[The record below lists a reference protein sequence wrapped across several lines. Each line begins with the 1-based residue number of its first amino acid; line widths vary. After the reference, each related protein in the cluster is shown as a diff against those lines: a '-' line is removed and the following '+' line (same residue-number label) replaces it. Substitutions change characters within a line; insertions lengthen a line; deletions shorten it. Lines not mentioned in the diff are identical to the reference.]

1 MQKKNVQKMRFK
13 YLFIVVF
20 SIVSVSSFFSQVST
34 IDFQL
39 AKKYYLDSDYE
50 KAALYYEKI
59 FKESE
64 HRLKIYENY
73 KSTFIELNKFK
84 EAEKLIKTLI
94 KENPNKLK
102 FLVDLGVIYGL
113 VDRSDKKNQVFDK
126 AIEQIIKETSYD
138 NAFDLG
144 LAFEKI
150 GNLEKALEVYLN
162 FESKNLLNP
171 FAFHSKIALIYN
183 KTGKTNKMINTFFEM
198 LDFNNK
204 FLQNV
209 QNGLVNSIDFQNNL
223 KEKEILR
230 QSIIEKI
237 QANPKKI
244 VYIELLAWFYMLN
257 NDYENAYTQ
266 IKALDKKLNK
276 NGSKLLE
283 LGNTALN
290 NQDFKVAI
298 KCFDDVDLKSNSLE
312 YKFEAKNKKLFA
324 LKSKI
329 LYGNQIIQEELEEL
343 KANYLL
349 ILSQLNNSK
358 NVYNNSLRKYN
369 LLLDLSEI
377 EAFYLGDIS
386 SAKQHLNNAILIPR
400 LKEKQKGN
408 AKLKLANILVLEDNI
423 WEASLM
429 YLQIE
434 KQFKDDQLGHL
445 AKFKNAQV
453 YYFSGEYDWCQAQL
467 KVLKASTSKLI
478 ANDALELSV
487 LISDNYNMDTS
498 EVAMKLFSY
507 ADMLTFQQQFSKA
520 NILYDSILKNFKNHS
535 LNDEIIFRKAKI
547 DLKQHNYQKAVEH
560 FKLLIDNYPNS
571 ILLDNSL
578 FLIASIYE
586 EKIKDFD
593 QAKKY
598 FKTILFDHKGSL
610 YAAESRKRFRKL
622 AGSTNEKIEK
632 DSG

>member
-1 MQKKNVQKMRFK
+1 MRFK
-13 YLFIVVF
+13 YLFIIILT
-20 SIVSVSSFFSQVST
+20 IVSASSFFSQVTT

-59 FKESE
+59 FKDPEQ
-64 HRLKIYENY
+64 RLKIYENY
-73 KSTFIELNKFK
+73 KSTLIELNKFK
-84 EAEKLIKTLI
+84 EAEKLSKALI

-113 VDRSDKKNQVFDK
+113 VDRIDKKNQVFDK
-126 AIEQIIKETSYD
+126 AIEQINEETLYD

-150 GNLEKALEVYLN
+150 GNLKKALEVYLN
-162 FESKNLLNP
+162 FESKNLQNP

-183 KTGKTNKMINTFFEM
+183 KTNQPSKMINTFFEM

-290 NQDFKVAI
+290 NQDFKVAV
-298 KCFDDVDLKSNSLE
+298 KCFDDVILISNSLE

-329 LYGNQIIQEELEEL
+329 LYGSQIIPEELEEL

-386 SAKQHLNNAILIPR
+386 SAKKHLNNAIQIPR

-408 AKLKLANILVLEDNI
+408 AKLKLANILVLEDKI

-507 ADMLTFQQQFSKA
+507 ADMLSYQQQFSKA
-520 NILYDSILKNFKNHS
+520 NILYDSVLNNFKNHS

-547 DLKQHNYQKAVEH
+547 DLKKHNYLKAVDY
-560 FKLLIDNYPNS
+560 FKLLVDNYPNS

-586 EKIKDFD
+586 EKIKDFE

-598 FKTILFDHKGSL
+598 YKTILFDHKGSL

-622 AGSTNEKIEK
+622 AGNTNEKIEK

>member
-13 YLFIVVF
+13 YLFIVLF
-20 SIVSVSSFFSQVST
+20 PIVSVSSFFSQVST

-39 AKKYYLDSDYE
+39 ANKYYLDRDYE

-183 KTGKTNKMINTFFEM
+183 KTGETNKMINTFFEM

-209 QNGLVNSIDFQNNL
+209 QNGLVNSFDFQNNL

-298 KCFDDVDLKSNSLE
+298 KCFDDVVLKSNSLE

-358 NVYNNSLRKYN
+358 NVYNNSIRKYN

-386 SAKQHLNNAILIPR
+386 SAKQHLNIAIQIPR

-622 AGSTNEKIEK
+622 AGNTNEKIEK

>member
-1 MQKKNVQKMRFK
+1 MRFK
-13 YLFIVVF
+13 YLFVVLF
-20 SIVSVSSFFSQVST
+20 SNIFSLSFFSQVSNL
-34 IDFQL
+34 DLQL
-39 AKKYYLDSDYE
+39 AKKYYLDNDYE
-50 KAALYYEKI
+50 KAVLYYEKI
-59 FKESE
+59 FKESKY
-64 HRLKIYENY
+64 RLKIYENY
-73 KSTFIELNKFK
+73 KSAFIDLNKLK
-84 EAEKLIKTLI
+84 EAEKLSKILI
-94 KENPNKLK
+94 KEHPKKLK
-102 FLVDLGVIYGL
+102 FLVDLGVVYGL
-113 VDRSDKKNQVFDK
+113 EDRADKKIQVFKK
-126 AIEQIIKETSYD
+126 AIEQINKETSYD
-138 NAFDLG
+138 DAFDLG

-150 GNLEKALEVYLN
+150 GNSEKALEVYLN
-162 FESKNLLNP
+162 FESKSFKNP

-183 KTGKTNKMINTFFEM
+183 KNGQTNEMINTFFEM
-198 LDFNNK
+198 LDFNSN
-204 FLQNV
+204 FLRNV
-209 QNGLVNSIDFQNNL
+209 QNGIVNSIDFQNNL

-230 QSIIEKI
+230 QTILQKI
-237 QANPKKI
+237 QASPNNI

-276 NGSKLLE
+276 NGEKLLE

-290 NQDFKVAI
+290 NQDFIVAI
-298 KCFDDVDLKSNSLE
+298 KCYEDVVSKSNSLE
-312 YKFEAKNKKLFA
+312 FKFEAKNKKLLA

-329 LYGNQIIQEELEEL
+329 LYGNKIIPKELKEL

-358 NVYNNSLRKYN
+358 NVYNNNFRKYN
-369 LLLDLSEI
+369 LLLDLSDI
-377 EAFYLGDIS
+377 EAFYLSDVS
-386 SAKQHLNNAILIPR
+386 SAKEHLNIAIQIPR
-400 LKEKQKGN
+400 LKEKQKAN
-408 AKLKLANILVLEDNI
+408 AKLKLADILVLEDNI

-487 LISDNYNMDTS
+487 LITDNYNMDTS

-507 ADMLTFQQQFSKA
+507 ADMLSFQQQFTKA
-520 NILYDSILKNFKNHS
+520 NTLYDSILNNFKNHS

-547 DLKQHNYQKAVEH
+547 DLKQHNYQKAIEH
-560 FKLLIDNYPNS
+560 FKFLVDKYPKS

-578 FLIASIYE
+578 FLIASIYQ

-598 FKTILFDHKGSL
+598 FKTILFEHKGSL

-622 AGSTNEKIEK
+622 AGNTNEKIEK

>member
-1 MQKKNVQKMRFK
+1 MRFK
-13 YLFIVVF
+13 YLFIVLF

-126 AIEQIIKETSYD
+126 AIEKIIKETTYD

-329 LYGNQIIQEELEEL
+329 LYGNKIIQEELEEL

-547 DLKQHNYQKAVEH
+547 NLKQHNYQKAVEH

>member
-13 YLFIVVF
+13 YLFIVLF

-59 FKESE
+59 FKEPE

-498 EVAMKLFSY
+498 EVAMMLFSY

-547 DLKQHNYQKAVEH
+547 DLKQHNYQKAIEH

>member
-1 MQKKNVQKMRFK
+1 MRFK
-13 YLFIVVF
+13 YLFIVLF
-20 SIVSVSSFFSQVST
+20 SIVPVSSFFSQVST

-183 KTGKTNKMINTFFEM
+183 KTGQTNKMINTFFEM

-237 QANPKKI
+237 QANPQKI

-298 KCFDDVDLKSNSLE
+298 KCFDDVVLKSNSLE

-329 LYGNQIIQEELEEL
+329 LFGNQIIQEELEEL

-358 NVYNNSLRKYN
+358 NVYNNSIRKYN

-547 DLKQHNYQKAVEH
+547 DLRQHNYQKAVDH

-598 FKTILFDHKGSL
+598 FKTILFDYKGSL

>member
-183 KTGKTNKMINTFFEM
+183 KTGQTNKMINTFFEM

-244 VYIELLAWFYMLN
+244 VNIELLAWFYMLN

-298 KCFDDVDLKSNSLE
+298 KCFDDVVLKSNSLE

-358 NVYNNSLRKYN
+358 NVYNNSIRKYN

-571 ILLDNSL
+571 ILLEIL
-578 FLIASIYE
+578 
-586 EKIKDFD
+586 
-593 QAKKY
+593 Y
-598 FKTILFDHKGSL
+598 F
-610 YAAESRKRFRKL
+610 
-622 AGSTNEKIEK
+622 
-632 DSG
+632 

>member
-1 MQKKNVQKMRFK
+1 MRFK

-113 VDRSDKKNQVFDK
+113 ADRSDKKNQVFDK

-329 LYGNQIIQEELEEL
+329 LYGNKIIQEELEEL

-377 EAFYLGDIS
+377 EAFYLEDIS

-434 KQFKDDQLGHL
+434 KQFKDDQLGHS

-547 DLKQHNYQKAVEH
+547 NLKQHNYQKAVEH

>member
-1 MQKKNVQKMRFK
+1 MRFK
-13 YLFIVVF
+13 YLFTIILTIVF
-20 SIVSVSSFFSQVST
+20 ASSFFSQVTT

-59 FKESE
+59 FKEPE
-64 HRLKIYENY
+64 QRLKVYENY
-73 KSTFIELNKFK
+73 KSTLIELNKFK
-84 EAEKLIKTLI
+84 EAEKLSKILI
-94 KENPNKLK
+94 KENPNKLNY
-102 FLVDLGVIYGL
+102 LVDLGVIYGL
-113 VDRSDKKNQVFDK
+113 VDRIDKKNQVFDK
-126 AIEQIIKETSYD
+126 AIEQINKETLYD

-150 GNLEKALEVYLN
+150 GNLKKALEVYLN
-162 FESKNLLNP
+162 FESKNLQNP
-171 FAFHSKIALIYN
+171 FAFHSKIAFIYN
-183 KTGKTNKMINTFFEM
+183 KTNQPNKMINTFFEM

-290 NQDFKVAI
+290 NQDFKVAV
-298 KCFDDVDLKSNSLE
+298 KCFDDVILKSNSLE

-329 LYGNQIIQEELEEL
+329 LYGSQIIQEELEEL

-386 SAKQHLNNAILIPR
+386 SAKQHLNNAIQIPR

-408 AKLKLANILVLEDNI
+408 AKLKLANILVLEDKI

-429 YLQIE
+429 YLQLE

-520 NILYDSILKNFKNHS
+520 NVLYDSILKNFNNHS

-547 DLKQHNYQKAVEH
+547 NLKKHNYQKAIDH
-560 FKLLIDNYPNS
+560 FKLLVDNYPNS

-593 QAKKY
+593 QAKRY

-622 AGSTNEKIEK
+622 AGNTNEKIEK

>member
-1 MQKKNVQKMRFK
+1 MRFK
-13 YLFIVVF
+13 YLFVVLF
-20 SIVSVSSFFSQVST
+20 SNIFSLSFFSQVSNL
-34 IDFQL
+34 DLQL
-39 AKKYYLDSDYE
+39 AKKYYLDNDYE
-50 KAALYYEKI
+50 KAVLYYEKI

-64 HRLKIYENY
+64 YRLKIYENY
-73 KSTFIELNKFK
+73 KSAFIDLNKLK
-84 EAEKLIKTLI
+84 EAEKLSKILI
-94 KENPNKLK
+94 KEHPKKLK
-102 FLVDLGVIYGL
+102 FLVDLGVVYGL
-113 VDRSDKKNQVFDK
+113 EDRADKKIQVFKK
-126 AIEQIIKETSYD
+126 AIEQINKETSYD
-138 NAFDLG
+138 DAFDLG

-150 GNLEKALEVYLN
+150 GNSEKALEVYLN
-162 FESKNLLNP
+162 FESKSFKNP

-183 KTGKTNKMINTFFEM
+183 KNGQTNEMINTFFEM
-198 LDFNNK
+198 LDFNSN
-204 FLQNV
+204 FLRNV
-209 QNGLVNSIDFQNNL
+209 QNGIVNSIDFQNNL

-230 QSIIEKI
+230 QTILQKI
-237 QANPKKI
+237 QASPNNI

-276 NGSKLLE
+276 NGEKLLE

-290 NQDFKVAI
+290 NQDFIVAI
-298 KCFDDVDLKSNSLE
+298 KCYEDVVSKSNSLE
-312 YKFEAKNKKLFA
+312 FKFEAKNKKLLA

-329 LYGNQIIQEELEEL
+329 LYGNKIIPKELKEL

-358 NVYNNSLRKYN
+358 NVYNNNFRKYN
-369 LLLDLSEI
+369 LLLDLSDI
-377 EAFYLGDIS
+377 EAFYLSDVS
-386 SAKQHLNNAILIPR
+386 SAKEHLNIAIQIPR
-400 LKEKQKGN
+400 LKEKQKAN

-487 LISDNYNMDTS
+487 LITDNYNMDTS

-507 ADMLTFQQQFSKA
+507 ADMLSFQQQFTKA
-520 NILYDSILKNFKNHS
+520 NTLYDSILNNFKNHS

-547 DLKQHNYQKAVEH
+547 DLKQHNYQKAIEH
-560 FKLLIDNYPNS
+560 FKFLVDKYPNS

-578 FLIASIYE
+578 FLIASIYQ

-598 FKTILFDHKGSL
+598 FKTILFEHKGSL

-622 AGSTNEKIEK
+622 AGNTNEKIEK

>member
-13 YLFIVVF
+13 YLFIVLF

-73 KSTFIELNKFK
+73 KSTFIELNNFK

-183 KTGKTNKMINTFFEM
+183 KTGQTNKMINTFFEM

-237 QANPKKI
+237 QANPQKI

-298 KCFDDVDLKSNSLE
+298 KCFDDVVLKSNSLE

-329 LYGNQIIQEELEEL
+329 LFGNQIIQEELEEL

-358 NVYNNSLRKYN
+358 NVYNNSIRKYN

-547 DLKQHNYQKAVEH
+547 NLKQHNYQKAVEH

-571 ILLDNSL
+571 ILLDNAL

>member
-1 MQKKNVQKMRFK
+1 MRFK
-13 YLFIVVF
+13 YLFIIILT
-20 SIVSVSSFFSQVST
+20 IVSASSFFSQVTT

-59 FKESE
+59 FKEPE
-64 HRLKIYENY
+64 QRLKVYENY
-73 KSTFIELNKFK
+73 KSTLIELNKFK
-84 EAEKLIKTLI
+84 EAEKLSKILI
-94 KENPNKLK
+94 KENPNKLNY
-102 FLVDLGVIYGL
+102 LVDLGVIYGL
-113 VDRSDKKNQVFDK
+113 VDRIDKKNQVFDK
-126 AIEQIIKETSYD
+126 AIEQINKETLYD

-150 GNLEKALEVYLN
+150 GNLKKALEVYLN
-162 FESKNLLNP
+162 FESKNLQNP
-171 FAFHSKIALIYN
+171 FAFHSKIAFIYN
-183 KTGKTNKMINTFFEM
+183 KTNQPNKMINTFFEM

-204 FLQNV
+204 FLQTV

-283 LGNTALN
+283 LGNSAIN
-290 NQDFKVAI
+290 NQDFIVAI
-298 KCFDDVDLKSNSLE
+298 KCFDDVVLKSNSLE

-329 LYGNQIIQEELEEL
+329 LYGNQIIQEELETL

-349 ILSQLNNSK
+349 ILSQLNNSQ

-377 EAFYLGDIS
+377 EAFYLGDII

-400 LKEKQKGN
+400 LKEEQKGN

-507 ADMLTFQQQFSKA
+507 ADMLTFQQQFTKA

-547 DLKQHNYQKAVEH
+547 NLKKHNYQKAIDH
-560 FKLLIDNYPNS
+560 FKLLVDNYPNS

-593 QAKKY
+593 QAKRY

-622 AGSTNEKIEK
+622 AGNTNEKIEK

>member
-13 YLFIVVF
+13 YLFIVLF

-59 FKESE
+59 FKEPE

-102 FLVDLGVIYGL
+102 FLVDLGVIYGI

-498 EVAMKLFSY
+498 EVAMMLFSY

-547 DLKQHNYQKAVEH
+547 DLKQHNYQKAIEH

>member
-1 MQKKNVQKMRFK
+1 MRFK
-13 YLFIVVF
+13 YLFTIILT
-20 SIVSVSSFFSQVST
+20 IVSASSFFSQVTT

-183 KTGKTNKMINTFFEM
+183 KTGQTNKMINTFFEM

-237 QANPKKI
+237 QANPQKI

-298 KCFDDVDLKSNSLE
+298 KCFDDVVLKSNSLE

-358 NVYNNSLRKYN
+358 NVYNNSIRKYN

-547 DLKQHNYQKAVEH
+547 DLKQHNYQKAVDH

-598 FKTILFDHKGSL
+598 FKTILFDYKGSL

>member
-1 MQKKNVQKMRFK
+1 MRFK
-13 YLFIVVF
+13 YLFIVLF

-183 KTGKTNKMINTFFEM
+183 KTGQTNKMINTFFEM

-329 LYGNQIIQEELEEL
+329 LYGNKIIQEELEEL

>member
-1 MQKKNVQKMRFK
+1 MRFK

-20 SIVSVSSFFSQVST
+20 SIVSVSSFSSQIST

-50 KAALYYEKI
+50 KASLYYEKI

-84 EAEKLIKTLI
+84 DAEKLSKTLI

-102 FLVDLGVIYGL
+102 FLVDLGIIYGL
-113 VDRSDKKNQVFDK
+113 VDRIDKKNQVFDK
-126 AIEQIIKETSYD
+126 AIEQITKETSYD

-162 FESKNLLNP
+162 FESKNLQNP

-183 KTGKTNKMINTFFEM
+183 KTTQTNKMINTFFEM

-298 KCFDDVDLKSNSLE
+298 KCFDDVVLESNSLE

-349 ILSQLNNSK
+349 TLSQLNSSK

-386 SAKQHLNNAILIPR
+386 SAKKHLNNAILIPR

-408 AKLKLANILVLEDNI
+408 AKLKLANILVLEDKI

-547 DLKQHNYQKAVEH
+547 DLKKHNYLKAVEH
-560 FKLLIDNYPNS
+560 FKLLVDNYPNS

-622 AGSTNEKIEK
+622 AGNTNEKIEK

>member
-1 MQKKNVQKMRFK
+1 MRFK
-13 YLFIVVF
+13 YLFTLLF
-20 SIVSVSSFFSQVST
+20 SIVSVLSFSQAST

-50 KAALYYEKI
+50 KAVLYYEKI
-59 FKESE
+59 FNEARY
-64 HRLKIYENY
+64 RLRIYENY
-73 KSTFIELNKFK
+73 KSAFIELNKFK
-84 EAEKLIKTLI
+84 EAEKLSKTLI
-94 KENPNKLK
+94 KEYPNKLR

-113 VDRSDKKNQVFDK
+113 VDRNDKKNQVFDK
-126 AIEQIIKETSYD
+126 AIEQINKETSYD

-162 FESKNLLNP
+162 FESKNLQNP

-183 KTGKTNKMINTFFEM
+183 KTGQSNKMINTFFEM

-209 QNGLVNSIDFQNNL
+209 QNGLVNSIGFQKNI

-230 QSIIEKI
+230 QSIIKKI

-244 VYIELLAWFYMLN
+244 VYIELLAWFYMLD

-298 KCFDDVDLKSNSLE
+298 KCFDDVVIKSNSLE

-358 NVYNNSLRKYN
+358 NVYNNSKRKYN

-400 LKEKQKGN
+400 LKEKQKAN

-520 NILYDSILKNFKNHS
+520 NTLYDSILKNFQNHS

-547 DLKQHNYQKAVEH
+547 DLRQHNYQKAIQH
-560 FKLLIDNYPNS
+560 FKLLVDNYPNS

-610 YAAESRKRFRKL
+610 YTAESRKRFRKL
-622 AGSTNEKIEK
+622 AGNTNEKIEK

>member
-1 MQKKNVQKMRFK
+1 MRFK
-13 YLFIVVF
+13 YLFVVLF
-20 SIVSVSSFFSQVST
+20 SNIFSLSFFSQVSNL
-34 IDFQL
+34 DLQL
-39 AKKYYLDSDYE
+39 AKKYYLDNDYE
-50 KAALYYEKI
+50 KAVLYYEKI

-64 HRLKIYENY
+64 YRLKIYENY
-73 KSTFIELNKFK
+73 KSAFIDLNKLK
-84 EAEKLIKTLI
+84 EAEKLSKILI
-94 KENPNKLK
+94 KEHPKKLK
-102 FLVDLGVIYGL
+102 FLVDLGVVYGL
-113 VDRSDKKNQVFDK
+113 EDRADKKIQVFKK
-126 AIEQIIKETSYD
+126 AIEQINKETSYD
-138 NAFDLG
+138 DAFDLG

-150 GNLEKALEVYLN
+150 GNSEKALEVYLN
-162 FESKNLLNP
+162 FESKSFKNP

-183 KTGKTNKMINTFFEM
+183 KNGQTNEMINTFFEM
-198 LDFNNK
+198 LDFNSN
-204 FLQNV
+204 FLRNV
-209 QNGLVNSIDFQNNL
+209 QNGIVNSIDFQNNL

-230 QSIIEKI
+230 QTILQKI
-237 QANPKKI
+237 QASPNNI

-276 NGSKLLE
+276 NGEKLLE

-290 NQDFKVAI
+290 NQDFIVAI
-298 KCFDDVDLKSNSLE
+298 KCYEDVVSKSNSLE
-312 YKFEAKNKKLFA
+312 FKFEAKNKKLLA

-329 LYGNQIIQEELEEL
+329 LYGNKIIPKELKEL

-349 ILSQLNNSK
+349 ILSQLNNSI
-358 NVYNNSLRKYN
+358 NVYNNNFRKYN
-369 LLLDLSEI
+369 LLLDLSDI
-377 EAFYLGDIS
+377 EAFYLSDVS
-386 SAKQHLNNAILIPR
+386 SAKEHLNIAIQIPR
-400 LKEKQKGN
+400 LKEKQKAN
-408 AKLKLANILVLEDNI
+408 AKLKLADILVLEDNI

-487 LISDNYNMDTS
+487 LITDNYNMDTS

-507 ADMLTFQQQFSKA
+507 ADMLSFQQQFTKA
-520 NILYDSILKNFKNHS
+520 NTLYDSILNNFKNHS

-547 DLKQHNYQKAVEH
+547 DLKQHNYQKAIEH
-560 FKLLIDNYPNS
+560 FKFLVDKYPNS

-578 FLIASIYE
+578 FLIASIYQ

-598 FKTILFDHKGSL
+598 FKTILFEHKGSL

-622 AGSTNEKIEK
+622 AGNTNEKIEK

>member
-1 MQKKNVQKMRFK
+1 MRFK

-20 SIVSVSSFFSQVST
+20 SIVSVSSFFSQIST

-39 AKKYYLDSDYE
+39 AKKYYLDSDYD

-59 FKESE
+59 FKEPE

-73 KSTFIELNKFK
+73 KSSFIELNKIK
-84 EAEKLIKTLI
+84 EAEKLTKTLI

-113 VDRSDKKNQVFDK
+113 LDRIDKKNQVFDK
-126 AIEQIIKETSYD
+126 AIEQINKETSYD

-162 FESKNLLNP
+162 FESKNLQNP
-171 FAFHSKIALIYN
+171 FAYHSKIALIYN
-183 KTGKTNKMINTFFEM
+183 KTGQTNKMINTFFEM

-223 KEKEILR
+223 KEKEIFR

-298 KCFDDVDLKSNSLE
+298 KCFDDVVLKSNSLE

-358 NVYNNSLRKYN
+358 NVYNNSIRKYN

-547 DLKQHNYQKAVEH
+547 DLKKHNYQKAVEH
-560 FKLLIDNYPNS
+560 FKLLVDNYPNS

-622 AGSTNEKIEK
+622 AGNTNEKIEK

>member
-13 YLFIVVF
+13 YLFIVLF

-183 KTGKTNKMINTFFEM
+183 KTGQTNKMINTFFEM

-209 QNGLVNSIDFQNNL
+209 QNGLVNSIDFENNL

-244 VYIELLAWFYMLN
+244 VYIELLAWFYLLN

-298 KCFDDVDLKSNSLE
+298 KCFDDVVLKSNSLD

-358 NVYNNSLRKYN
+358 NVYNNSIRKYN

-547 DLKQHNYQKAVEH
+547 NLKQHNYQKAVEH

-571 ILLDNSL
+571 ILLDNAL

>member
-13 YLFIVVF
+13 FFFIVVF

-113 VDRSDKKNQVFDK
+113 IDRSDKKNQVFDK

-183 KTGKTNKMINTFFEM
+183 KTGQTNKMINTFFEM

-209 QNGLVNSIDFQNNL
+209 QNGLVNSFDFQNNL

-298 KCFDDVDLKSNSLE
+298 KCFDDVVLKSNSLE

-358 NVYNNSLRKYN
+358 NVYNNSIRKYN

-622 AGSTNEKIEK
+622 AGNTNEKIEK

>member
-1 MQKKNVQKMRFK
+1 MRFK
-13 YLFIVVF
+13 YLFIVLF

-126 AIEQIIKETSYD
+126 AIEKIIKETTYD

-266 IKALDKKLNK
+266 IIALDKKLNK

-329 LYGNQIIQEELEEL
+329 LYGNKIIQEELEEL

>member
-329 LYGNQIIQEELEEL
+329 LYGNKIIQEELEEL

-622 AGSTNEKIEK
+622 AGNTNEKIEK

>member
-13 YLFIVVF
+13 YLFIVLF

-126 AIEQIIKETSYD
+126 AIEKIIKETTYD

-183 KTGKTNKMINTFFEM
+183 KTGQTNKMINTFFEM

-298 KCFDDVDLKSNSLE
+298 KCFDDVVLKSNSLE

-329 LYGNQIIQEELEEL
+329 LYGNKIIQEELEEL

-358 NVYNNSLRKYN
+358 NVYNNSIRKYN

-547 DLKQHNYQKAVEH
+547 NLKQHNYQKAVEH

>member
-1 MQKKNVQKMRFK
+1 MRFK
-13 YLFIVVF
+13 YLFIVLF

-126 AIEQIIKETSYD
+126 AIEQIIKETTYD

-298 KCFDDVDLKSNSLE
+298 KCFDDVVLKSNSLE

-358 NVYNNSLRKYN
+358 NVYNNSIRKYN

>member
-126 AIEQIIKETSYD
+126 AIEKIIKETTYD

-183 KTGKTNKMINTFFEM
+183 KTGQTNKMINTFFEM

-329 LYGNQIIQEELEEL
+329 LYGNKIIQEELEEL

-377 EAFYLGDIS
+377 EAFYLEDIS

-547 DLKQHNYQKAVEH
+547 NLKQHNYQKAVEH

-571 ILLDNSL
+571 ILLDNAL

>member
-13 YLFIVVF
+13 YLFIVLF

-183 KTGKTNKMINTFFEM
+183 KTGQTNKMINTFFEM

-547 DLKQHNYQKAVEH
+547 NLKQHNYQKAVEH

>member
-1 MQKKNVQKMRFK
+1 LQKKNVQKMRFK
-13 YLFIVVF
+13 YLFIVLF
-20 SIVSVSSFFSQVST
+20 PIVSVSSFFSQVST

-39 AKKYYLDSDYE
+39 ANKYYLDSDYE

-183 KTGKTNKMINTFFEM
+183 KTGETNKMINTFFEM

-209 QNGLVNSIDFQNNL
+209 QNGLVNSFDFQNNL

-298 KCFDDVDLKSNSLE
+298 KCFDDVVLKSNSLE

-358 NVYNNSLRKYN
+358 NVYNNSIRKYN

-386 SAKQHLNNAILIPR
+386 SAKQHLNIAIQIPR

-622 AGSTNEKIEK
+622 AGNTNEKIEK

>member
-1 MQKKNVQKMRFK
+1 LQKKNVQKMRFK
-13 YLFIVVF
+13 YLFIVLF

-126 AIEQIIKETSYD
+126 AIEKIIKETTYD

-298 KCFDDVDLKSNSLE
+298 KCFDDVVLKSNSLE

-329 LYGNQIIQEELEEL
+329 LYGNKIIQEELEEL

>member
-1 MQKKNVQKMRFK
+1 MRFK
-13 YLFIVVF
+13 YLFIIILT
-20 SIVSVSSFFSQVST
+20 IVSASSFFSQVTT

-39 AKKYYLDSDYE
+39 AKKYHLDSDYE

-59 FKESE
+59 FKDPEQ
-64 HRLKIYENY
+64 RLKIYENY
-73 KSTFIELNKFK
+73 KSTLIELNKFK
-84 EAEKLIKTLI
+84 EAEKLSKALI

-113 VDRSDKKNQVFDK
+113 VDRIDKKNQVFDK
-126 AIEQIIKETSYD
+126 AIEQINEETLYD

-150 GNLEKALEVYLN
+150 GNLKKALEVYLN
-162 FESKNLLNP
+162 FESKNLQNP

-183 KTGKTNKMINTFFEM
+183 KTNQPSKMINTFFEM

-290 NQDFKVAI
+290 NQDFKVAV
-298 KCFDDVDLKSNSLE
+298 KCFDDVILISNSLE

-329 LYGNQIIQEELEEL
+329 LYGSQIIQEELEEL

-386 SAKQHLNNAILIPR
+386 SAKQHLNNAIQIPR

-408 AKLKLANILVLEDNI
+408 AKLKLANILVLEDKI

-507 ADMLTFQQQFSKA
+507 ADMLSYQQQFSKA
-520 NILYDSILKNFKNHS
+520 NILYDSVLNNFKNHS

-547 DLKQHNYQKAVEH
+547 DLKKHNYLKAVDY
-560 FKLLIDNYPNS
+560 FKLLVDNYPNS

-586 EKIKDFD
+586 EKIKDFE

-598 FKTILFDHKGSL
+598 YKTILFDHKGSL

-622 AGSTNEKIEK
+622 AGNTNEKIEK